1 MKIEH
6 SPVEVELENPY
17 VHLKTF
23 QLFGPSFYTRF
34 HSQIKPTKKI
44 KISPLHTQIKTLL
57 FKNDQK
63 KKINKKKSN
72 KLRPLESLFYSN

>member
-63 KKINKKKSN
+63 KKSIKKKVTNSD
-72 KLRPLESLFYSN
+72 PWSLFFTAK